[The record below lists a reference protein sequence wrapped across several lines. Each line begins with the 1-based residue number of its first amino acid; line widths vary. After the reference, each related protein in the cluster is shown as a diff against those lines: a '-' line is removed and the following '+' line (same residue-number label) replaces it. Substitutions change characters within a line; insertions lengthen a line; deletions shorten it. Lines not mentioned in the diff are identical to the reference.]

1 MRSSIASACRALRI
15 CLFGL
20 TLAVFSGP
28 GTAQQLAPTRPDG
41 GPMTDARRVQTTVD
55 QANRLMQEK
64 QFDSALKTVDAGLKT
79 SPRDPRLRFLY
90 GVILDRLGRGKEA
103 ADVFQQ
109 LTEDYPELP
118 EPYNNLAVL
127 AAASGDL
134 TMARTWLERAV
145 RALPNYALAQENLGD
160 VYVRLATEAYQRA
173 AKLDPRGDGTR
184 KLTLATA
191 LQSRLEELAAAPA
204 RSSRNPATARPAERT
219 RPDGTLSGQPFETSP
234 DPFLSAPDPFRDS
247 FSQ

>member
-1 MRSSIASACRALRI
+1 MRSSIASACRALSI
-15 CLFGL
+15 GLLGL
-20 TLAVFSGP
+20 TLTLAPGP

-55 QANRLMQEK
+55 QANRLMQDK
-64 QFDSALKTVDAGLKT
+64 QFELALKTVDTGLKA

-90 GVILDRLGRGKEA
+90 GVILDRLGRSKEA
-103 ADVFQQ
+103 VDVFQQ

-134 TMARTWLERAV
+134 EMARTWLERAV

-160 VYVRLATEAYQRA
+160 VYVRLAVRAYERA
-173 AKLDPRGDGTR
+173 AKIDPRGDGAR
-184 KLTLATA
+184 KLSFANA
-191 LQSRLEELAAAPA
+191 LQTRIGELAAAPS
-204 RSSRNPATARPAERT
+204 RSAPRPAAT
-219 RPDGTLSGQPFETSP
+219 RPVDPSRQTGSLTGQPFETSP
-234 DPFLSAPDPFRDS
+234 DPFQNAPDPFRDS
-247 FSQ
+247 FAQ